1 MQASD
6 IKKVLIIG
14 SGTMGRHIG
23 LQNALF
29 GCDVVLYDINEEI
42 LQKAL
47 VHIGKIAAGLV
58 RGGYITE
65 EMAEAAKARIST
77 TTDMAAPQPTQ
88 IWSTSRFRKTS
99 NSRKGLG
106 RVQQILLQGC
116 YPYHQYLDTVTITIC
131 RNHGNPSRFLPGIS
145 PCRFLYSTS
154 LMLCRML
161 KLTRQ

>member
-42 LQKAL
+42 LQKA
-47 VHIGKIAAGLV
+47 VTHIGKIAAGLV

-65 EMAEAAKARIST
+65 EMAEAAKARITT
-77 TTDMAAPQPTQ
+77 TTDMAAAAADADLVNESIPES
-88 IWSTSRFRKTS
+88 IELKKRSGASSANTSRRMPS
-99 NSRKGLG
+99 LPPIPR
-106 RVQQILLQGC
+106 RC
-116 YPYHQYLDTVTITIC
+116 YHHCLPKPAEI
-131 RNHGNPSRFLPGIS
+131 RHGSLHGIS
-145 PCRFLYSTS
+145 PCRFLY
-154 LMLCRML
+154 
-161 KLTRQ
+161 